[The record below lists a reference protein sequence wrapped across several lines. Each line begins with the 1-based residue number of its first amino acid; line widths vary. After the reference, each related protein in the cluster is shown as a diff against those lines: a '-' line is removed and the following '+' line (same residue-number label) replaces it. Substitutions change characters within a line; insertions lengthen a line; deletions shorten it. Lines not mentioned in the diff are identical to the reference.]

1 MRSILLPMLA
11 LSLAVCL
18 TQSAPAQMKEG
29 KGAPEG
35 TAARPSTAADMNE
48 VELWSYAVGMNVG
61 NKLRYAKDIL
71 DTDALVLGI
80 LDVLYGEP
88 LISQEKSFLLRQEFN
103 EARLQA
109 TDRER
114 AAEGAKNAELGRTF
128 LVENMKKPGVITTE
142 SGLQYEVL
150 AEGQGPTPDLLDEV
164 VVSCRK
170 MYVDGTEFE
179 SSDNFGKPYVFRVDT
194 AIAGW
199 QEGLRMMKV
208 GSKYRLY
215 IPPELGYGP
224 VGMGWLIGP
233 YATLI
238 YETELLEIHKHAGG
252 E

>member
-1 MRSILLPMLA
+1 
-11 LSLAVCL
+11 
-18 TQSAPAQMKEG
+18 
-29 KGAPEG
+29 
-35 TAARPSTAADMNE
+35 
-48 VELWSYAVGMNVG
+48 MNVG

-71 DTDALVLGI
+71 DTDALFLGI

-88 LISQEKSFLLRQEFN
+88 LITQERSFILRQEFN
-103 EARLQA
+103 EARMQA

-114 AAEGAKNAELGRTF
+114 AAEGEKNMAAGMAFLAENAKRE
-128 LVENMKKPGVITTE
+128 GVITTE
-142 SGLQYEVL
+142 TGLQYEVL
-150 AEGQGPTPDLLDEV
+150 AEGQGPSPGLKDEV
-164 VVSCRK
+164 AVDCRK

-199 QEGLRMMKV
+199 QEGLLKMKV

-215 IPPELGYGP
+215 IPQELGFGP

-238 YETELLEIHKHAGG
+238 YEVELLEIRKAPGSG
-252 E
+252 Q